1 MSDDPKQR
9 LASALKEPNIRLY
22 FAFRILYVARF
33 YYPVYT
39 ILFLDMGLTLEQFSL
54 LNALWAASIVL
65 FEVPSGALADVLGR
79 KRLVVTASALMV
91 LEMAVLVFVPLGNV
105 ELVFAAVAINRVLSG
120 ISEALASGADQAL
133 AYDTLAEKK
142 NEDLWPR
149 ILERAMRF
157 QGIAMIF
164 AMILGAAVYDPAVT
178 NGIASALG
186 LGFEIDQDLALR
198 FPIALNLITAIVLL
212 ALMPRLREPRPS
224 DADTDARPSGGN
236 QFVNAFRQVF
246 HTGKWIVTMPFVL
259 FVILGFMV
267 FDSTARMFAT
277 LSSEYFRLIEI
288 PEVYF
293 GVIGV
298 FLVVLNLVA
307 PTHGRVTT
315 ERFSIGPNLAALF
328 VIGLIGF
335 VGCTFAVPFAG
346 LIFAMI
352 VFYSMT
358 LAEFYAS
365 HYLNR
370 STSSSRRATVL
381 SFKGL
386 AGNLAYGGVGLLY
399 AGLTGA
405 LDPEGGGEA
414 GVFKQALP
422 ALPAWFVFTAMLLAI
437 AGVFLLKRQSEGQA
451 CVHPAPK
458 DDAPE
463 EPPAPQQTRS

>member
-1 MSDDPKQR
+1 MSTDTKER
-9 LASALKEPNIRLY
+9 LSSALKEPNIRLY
-22 FAFRILYVARF
+22 FAFRVLYVARF

-65 FEVPSGALADVLGR
+65 CEVPSGALADVLGR
-79 KRLVVTASALMV
+79 KRLVVTASILMV
-91 LEMAVLVFVPLGNV
+91 VEMAVLVFVPLGNV

-133 AYDTLAEKK
+133 AYDTLAENK

-149 ILERAMRF
+149 ILERAMRY
-157 QGIAMIF
+157 QGGAMVV
-164 AMILGAAVYDPAVT
+164 AMLAGAAVYDPSVT

-198 FPIALNLITAIVLL
+198 FPIALNLITAIVLV
-212 ALMPRLREPRPS
+212 AFMVRLREPERV
-224 DADTDARPSGGN
+224 DEDDGASGQGS
-236 QFVNAFRQVF
+236 QGLSGAFGQVF
-246 HTGKWIVTMPFVL
+246 RTGKWILTMPFVL
-259 FVILGFMV
+259 FVILSFMV

-288 PEVYF
+288 PEAYF

-298 FLVVLNLVA
+298 FLVVMNLVA
-307 PTHGRVTT
+307 PTQGRMMT
-315 ERFSIGPNLAALF
+315 ERFSIGPNLAAVF
-328 VIGLIGF
+328 VIGLVGF
-335 VGCTFAVPFAG
+335 VGCTFALPYAG
-346 LIFAMI
+346 LLFAMI

-370 STSSSRRATVL
+370 STVSSRRATVL

-386 AGNLAYGGVGLLY
+386 AGNLAYGGAGLLY
-399 AGLTGA
+399 AGLSGA
-405 LDPEGGGEA
+405 LQSNGESESA
-414 GVFKQALP
+414 IFEQALP
-422 ALPAWFVFTAMLLAI
+422 ALPAWFALTAVLLGI
-437 AGVFLLKRQSEGQA
+437 AGFWLLKRQSEDDA
-451 CVHPAPK
+451 CVHRPN
-458 DDAPE
+458 DDTPEAPE
-463 EPPAPQQTRS
+463 QTST